1 MNLPM
6 SRLQGDIY
14 AHLAICS
21 YYIFRLVDGNIVS
34 VSLYGDIFDT
44 LKGHH
49 VVTMFKDIKVKLLI
63 H

>member
-1 MNLPM
+1 M
-6 SRLQGDIY
+6 SSFCQKKAQPKTFGKNVL
-14 AHLAICS
+14 
-21 YYIFRLVDGNIVS
+21 RLVNGNIVS